1 MTLRVEDDKLQL
13 SIYKND
19 KLQKKENEV
28 CMRVEAIPMQEV
40 EIRKKVPKKT
50 TVKGINVTLP
60 GEKQRGQKLNV
71 RINSKVDQ
79 NEMVPFLR
87 TVDVMYVSFEGN
99 EKSIDLK
106 KNKKK
111 QKTSI
116 LPKNLISVC
125 FRKLDQEPISH
136 STGLSEKFIIH

>member
-19 KLQKKENEV
+19 KLQKKENEA

-40 EIRKKVPKKT
+40 EIRKKVPKET

-60 GEKQRGQKLNV
+60 GEKERGQKLNV

-136 STGLSEKFIIH
+136 SPG